1 MEDILFEVARTPLP
15 TILVMAGIAFMFLAI
30 VGNFGAKVVVN
41 PKKQRLAGLLGT
53 VLLFGG
59 VALYFLRAPTAP
71 IPPPAPA
78 LVPPPAPALAP
89 IPELTRELF
98 IGRNWEF
105 RHGEGDVI
113 SPNVRLNSDGTI
125 VGVDHPN
132 ESSWALEDGILV
144 FYHVSGVP
152 STRFTT
158 VRHDHGKIILTGP
171 LLLPGHEPVV
181 IHVLEEL

>member
-1 MEDILFEVARTPLP
+1 MEAILFEVARTPLP

-41 PKKQRLAGLLGT
+41 PKKQRLAALLGS
-53 VLLFGG
+53 VLLLGG

-71 IPPPAPA
+71 IPPS
-78 LVPPPAPALAP
+78 PPAPAPAP
-89 IPELTRELF
+89 IAELTRELF